1 MVSEAELNESMTE
14 ETATQKKPVPP
25 APQPIQ
31 SQILQDR
38 YAPVYLAPRSCPDH
52 DEDNHARRD
61 TGVVY
66 SGIQPEAQAHFRYAS
81 CTDCP

>member
-25 APQPIQ
+25 APAADQ
-31 SQILQDR
+31 SQILRAELGILQL
-38 YAPVYLAPRSCPDH
+38 YLAPRSCPDH

-66 SGIQPEAQAHFRYAS
+66 SGIESEA
-81 CTDCP
+81 